1 MAVQATVQ
9 EGWRTILA
17 RIFSLDVA
25 DVHSDI
31 GFFKIGEG
39 GFVNVPPKQ
48 PIAPVGTRTDL
59 ESEGAPLGSGGT
71 ATFTNGTT
79 AVVGVGTSFLADVV
93 VGQWIKPGPDFTG
106 ATVNSAGVPGS
117 EVDEWGQ
124 VLSVTDNLNIVL
136 SAVYAGATVGGRE
149 VRLANEPLFTFRKTL
164 TAGEVLFNSAVPAI
178 TEITAIVAAGE
189 ANADQLANPPE
200 FFELG
205 VFDANGVM
213 ICYVTFD
220 QETKTGLVQLNHIVN
235 LIF

>member
-17 RIFSLDVA
+17 RIFSLDVG

-59 ESEGAPLGSGGT
+59 ESEGAPLAGGGT

-79 AVVGVGTSFLADVV
+79 AVVGVGTSFLADVA
-93 VGQWIKPGPDFTG
+93 VGEWIKPGP
-106 ATVNSAGVPGS
+106 TVSGFVSSAGVPGS
-117 EVDEWGQ
+117 EVDEWGEVQ
-124 VLSVTDNLNIVL
+124 SVTDNLNIVL
-136 SAVYAGATVGGRE
+136 TAVYAGATLGGRE
-149 VRLANEPLFTFRKTL
+149 VRKASEPLFTFRKTL
-164 TAGEVLFNSAVPAI
+164 TAGEVLFNCAVPAI

>member
-1 MAVQATVQ
+1 LAVQATVQ

-59 ESEGAPLGSGGT
+59 ESEGAPLAGGGT

-79 AVVGVGTSFLADVV
+79 AVVGVGTSFLADVA
-93 VGQWIKPGPDFTG
+93 VGEWIKPGP
-106 ATVNSAGVPGS
+106 TVSGFVSSAGVPGS
-117 EVDEWGQ
+117 EVDEWGEVQ
-124 VLSVTDNLNIVL
+124 SVTDNLNIVL
-136 SAVYAGATVGGRE
+136 TAVYAGATLGGRE
-149 VRLANEPLFTFRKTL
+149 VRKASEPLFTFRKTL

>member
-17 RIFSLDVA
+17 RIFSLDVG

-59 ESEGAPLGSGGT
+59 ESEGAPLAGGGT

-79 AVVGVGTSFLADVV
+79 AVVGVGTSFLADVA
-93 VGQWIKPGPDFTG
+93 VGEWIKPGP
-106 ATVNSAGVPGS
+106 TVSGFVSSAGVPGS
-117 EVDEWGQ
+117 EVDEWGEVQ
-124 VLSVTDNLNIVL
+124 SVTDNLNIVL
-136 SAVYAGATVGGRE
+136 TAVYAGATLGGRE
-149 VRLANEPLFTFRKTL
+149 VRKASEPLFTFRKTL